1 MFKFFS
7 AAALSASILACPA
20 WAVTQTVTSDPFD
33 LEDLG
38 FSRDVSGGD
47 IPLSDTD
54 TINPFD
60 PANGTLEQILLDLER
75 VSSVDGTL
83 TYEITVGGVV
93 VFSETITDAD
103 NGSVSL
109 LSSADI
115 TNLFTNLALFTGA
128 SDIPV
133 DLKATFSPAGA
144 PALGEIDLDG
154 SITYGF
160 TPDPQDPVAA
170 VPLPAGLV
178 LVLTGLVALGAVS
191 RRSS

>member
-1 MFKFFS
+1 MVFKFLS
-7 AAALSASILACPA
+7 AAALSATILACPA

-47 IPLSDTD
+47 IPLTDTD
-54 TINPFD
+54 SINPFD

-115 TNLFTNLALFTGA
+115 TNLFT
-128 SDIPV
+128 
-133 DLKATFSPAGA
+133 K
-144 PALGEIDLDG
+144 
-154 SITYGF
+154 
-160 TPDPQDPVAA
+160 
-170 VPLPAGLV
+170 
-178 LVLTGLVALGAVS
+178 
-191 RRSS
+191 